1 MEGGRTVE
9 GEEGKAVEM
18 DEEGD
23 EELMAVEKRVR
34 VKIRVKKA
42 MKKKTQRRW
51 EDAVVLWLIDGWR
64 RMSFVLPL
72 LFISEILKILKFS
85 EKEN

>member
-64 RMSFVLPL
+64 RMSLPFCCCSHGPTL
-72 LFISEILKILKFS
+72 DA
-85 EKEN
+85 EKGRLMEK